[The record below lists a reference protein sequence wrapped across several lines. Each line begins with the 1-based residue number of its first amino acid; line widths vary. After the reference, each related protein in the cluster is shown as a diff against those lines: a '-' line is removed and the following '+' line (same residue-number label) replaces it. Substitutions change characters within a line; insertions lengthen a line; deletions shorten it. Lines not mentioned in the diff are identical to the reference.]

1 MAHAII
7 AENKELLKD
16 VLTYKI
22 QGCISDSIELQKNV
36 VSILQRNRMGQDL
49 D

>member
-7 AENKELLKD
+7 AENKELLKA